1 MEEAHSLF
9 SERLDEFATRALSQV
24 IYLQNRARLKL
35 EKAHSMLR
43 NLIGDHF
50 MTALC
55 LKELADFYFVPE
67 KTREGLEKAT
77 NYYKEAM
84 DHGSYG

>member
-1 MEEAHSLF
+1 MLFAGRNARRRKANEEAK
-9 SERLDEFATRALSQV
+9 
-24 IYLQNRARLKL
+24 LKR

-67 KTREGLEKAT
+67 KTREGLEKAS